1 MLEGSK
7 IVELVI
13 RKLIRK
19 AKKPTLV
26 SRKPNVVLDTV
37 FTISDKPGSILV
49 VKAVN
54 RPGILAKI
62 SKIISDEGIN
72 ILKVSVLEHVS
83 RTGYIMFLLEDC
95 DQDCV
100 RNVSDKIKN
109 SLSEEIEDI
118 TYSSSKDSYVFL
130 KYGSIF
136 FLDKQATILTTDF
149 IRYVVVELMKT
160 YNLST
165 VKNILKKIGYG
176 IGKAIYE
183 KFIMENLN
191 TEEKWEYEVDR
202 ALNYLAD
209 FYKALGLGDMS
220 IEKIGDIRYRIV
232 VEDNFECLSMR
243 NYSLMHKTGYMT
255 SGVLAGYLTSLL
267 NRRVIVHEEK
277 CINDRGKHCVFEVEI
292 YEGLYKA

>member
-1 MLEGSK
+1 M
-7 IVELVI
+7 
-13 RKLIRK
+13 
-19 AKKPTLV
+19 
-26 SRKPNVVLDTV
+26 LDTV